1 MDHIETDNQPASDNP
16 TSDARREAN
25 QANAQHSTGPRTEE
39 GKAASSQN
47 ARKHGLCAKEVILQP
62 HEEEE
67 FGELLQEHLTTI
79 QPEGV
84 MEHTLLDEMVAAT
97 WNLRRI
103 RRMEADLC
111 RGLDPLAALDNE
123 ELQKKLDRLARYHG
137 RMERTLARATK
148 QLATLQTERAHR
160 QIMMHKKTTVL
171 SPLVSSVI
179 LQRVLNNKPRGR
191 SFPDQRPMPS
201 YS

>member
-1 MDHIETDNQPASDNP
+1 
-16 TSDARREAN
+16 
-25 QANAQHSTGPRTEE
+25 
-39 GKAASSQN
+39 
-47 ARKHGLCAKEVILQP
+47 
-62 HEEEE
+62 
-67 FGELLQEHLTTI
+67 
-79 QPEGV
+79 
-84 MEHTLLDEMVAAT
+84 MEHTLLDEIVAAT

-103 RRMEADLC
+103 RRLEADLC

-137 RMERTLARATK
+137 RMERTLARATR

-179 LQRVLNNKPRGR
+179 LQRVLNNKPRGNR
-191 SFPDQRPMPS
+191 FPDQRPMPN

>member
-1 MDHIETDNQPASDNP
+1 MDHIDQDKPASDNQ

-39 GKAASSQN
+39 GKAVSSQN
-47 ARKHGLCAKEVILQP
+47 ARKHGLCSKDVILQP

-67 FGELLQEHLTTI
+67 FSELLQDHIASLT
-79 QPEGV
+79 PAGP
-84 MEHTLLDEMVAAT
+84 MEHCLVDEIVAAS

-103 RRMEADLC
+103 RRMEAALC
-111 RGLDPLAALDNE
+111 SGRDPLAALDDE
-123 ELQKKLDRLARYHG
+123 ELQKKLDRLARYQS
-137 RMERTLARATK
+137 RMERSLSRATK
-148 QLATLQTERAHR
+148 QLAILQTERAHR
-160 QIMMHKKTTVL
+160 QVMIHKQTTVL

-179 LQRVLNNKPRGR
+179 MQRIINNKPAR
-191 SFPDQRPMPS
+191 SRFPEQRPTPK

>member
-1 MDHIETDNQPASDNP
+1 MDHIEKDKPASDTP

-47 ARKHGLCAKEVILQP
+47 ARKHGLCAQEVILQP
-62 HEEEE
+62 HEEPE
-67 FGELLQEHLTTI
+67 FNELLQDHIASLT
-79 QPEGV
+79 PVGP

-103 RRMEADLC
+103 RRLEADLC

-123 ELQKKLDRLARYHG
+123 ELQKKLDRLARYQG
-137 RMERTLARATK
+137 RMERTLSRATK
-148 QLATLQTERAHR
+148 QLAILQTERAHR
-160 QIMMHKKTTVL
+160 QIMIHKQTTVI

-179 LQRVLNNKPRGR
+179 LQRVLNNKPRGTR
-191 SFPDQRPMPS
+191 FPDQRPIPN

>member
-1 MDHIETDNQPASDNP
+1 MENIEN
-16 TSDARREAN
+16 DARREAN

-62 HEEEE
+62 HEEPE
-67 FGELLQEHLTTI
+67 FNEILQDHIELLG
-79 QPEGV
+79 PSGA
-84 MEHTLLDEMVAAT
+84 MEHTLLDEIVAAT

-103 RRMEADLC
+103 RRLEAELC
-111 RGLDPLAALDNE
+111 RGLDPLAALDDE

-137 RMERTLARATK
+137 RMERTLARATR

-160 QIMMHKKTTVL
+160 QIMVHKKTTVL